1 MRLQHLTLSI
11 ALLSFACIS
20 AQAQNEDALTKN
32 KNYKGATA
40 TLAQYKVIYQ
50 LDTSDPK
57 VVEKALHGIENVL
70 ADPRLKGKLEIELV
84 TFSSGTEIQKKN
96 SVWTDQLKHL
106 VTQGVIVAQ
115 CANSLVM
122 RKLTTEDIHDF
133 VAVVPSA
140 NGELVIRH
148 GEGWAIVKP

>member
-1 MRLQHLTLSI
+1 MRLQKLHL
-11 ALLSFACIS
+11 AVVLLLLTTVSAFAQS
-20 AQAQNEDALTKN
+20 EDPLTKN
-32 KNYKGATA
+32 KNYKGAPA
-40 TLAQYKVIYQ
+40 PLAQYKVIYQ

-96 SVWTDQLKHL
+96 SAYADQLKHL

-122 RKLTTEDIHDF
+122 RKLSPEDIHDF
-133 VAVVPSA
+133 VAIVPSA

-148 GEGWAIVKP
+148 AEGWAVVKP